1 MKVLLLGY
9 GVVGSGVYELIEL
22 NKNRFSEEYDQNVE
36 VVGIL
41 VNRLD
46 KYARL
51 PHYNLFSNDFDQL
64 FQMDFDVAIETIG
77 GILPAF
83 DYVSTLLKRGIP
95 VISSNKDL
103 IAEKGAELHKLAL
116 EHQVELSYEASVGG
130 GIPVLKPLRECL
142 GGDQIHEIMGI
153 INGTT
158 NFILTK
164 MIHENMSYSDAL
176 AEAQSAGFAEAD
188 PTSDVEGLDATRKIT
203 ILTKLGMKTN
213 INWKE
218 VPVQG
223 ITKIAYEDVLYANSQ
238 RKIIKLLGISKQFDD
253 GIYIGVRP
261 VMLPSSSKFAS
272 INNEFN
278 AISVVGEA
286 VGELFFSGKGAGKNP
301 TATAVIGDLVDLM
314 QNKKKLINR
323 VLKEVPQLKL
333 YPVEASWLISIPKE
347 QLGTVDIS
355 SLSDYQLY
363 VLSGAEVKPI
373 HSTDKIENDV
383 NHLYIQ
389 LDALTEKEVV
399 AIKAKLQL
407 ADLQHYLMID

>member
-9 GVVGSGVYELIEL
+9 GVVGSGVYELIQA
-22 NKNRFSEEYDQNVE
+22 NKDRFSEEYDQNIE

-46 KYARL
+46 KYVSL
-51 PHYNLFSNDFDQL
+51 PHFSLFNNDFKQL

-77 GILPAF
+77 GIMPAF
-83 DYVSTLLKRGIP
+83 EYVSSLLKRGIP

-116 EHQVELSYEASVGG
+116 EHHVELSYEASVGG

-176 AEAQSAGFAEAD
+176 AEAQAAGFAEAD

-213 INWKE
+213 INWKD

-223 ITKIAYEDVLYANSQ
+223 ITKIAYEDVLFANSQ

-314 QNKKKLINR
+314 QNKKKSINR
-323 VLKEVPQLKL
+323 VLREVPQLKL
-333 YPVEASWLISIPKE
+333 YPVAASWLISIPK
-347 QLGTVDIS
+347 QHLSQIDIR
-355 SLSDYQLY
+355 SLNDYPLY
-363 VLSGAEVKPI
+363 SLNGSEIKPLL
-373 HSTDKIENDV
+373 STDKFDGNVE
-383 NHLYIQ
+383 HLYIK
-389 LDALTEKEVV
+389 LNSLTEKEVIELK
-399 AIKAKLQL
+399 IKFQL
-407 ADLQHYLMID
+407 SHLQHYLMLD

>member
-9 GVVGSGVYELIEL
+9 GVVGSGVYELIQA
-22 NKNRFSEEYDQNVE
+22 NKNRFNEEYDQNVE

-46 KYARL
+46 KYAKL
-51 PHYNLFSNDFDQL
+51 PHFNLFTNDFDQL
-64 FQMDFDVAIETIG
+64 FQLDFDVAIETIG
-77 GILPAF
+77 GIMPAF
-83 DYVSTLLKRGIP
+83 DYVSSLLKRGIP

-176 AEAQSAGFAEAD
+176 AEAQAAGFAEAD

-223 ITKIAYEDVLYANSQ
+223 ITKIAYEDVLFANSQ

-253 GIYIGVRP
+253 GLYIGVRP
-261 VMLPSSSKFAS
+261 VMLPSISKFAS

-314 QNKKKLINR
+314 QNKKKSINR

-333 YPVEASWLISIPKE
+333 YPVATTWLISIPKQQFNAIE
-347 QLGTVDIS
+347 VRALN
-355 SLSDYQLY
+355 DYKLFALTGSQ
-363 VLSGAEVKPI
+363 VKPLL
-373 HSTDKIENDV
+373 STDKIESNVD
-383 NHLYIQ
+383 HLYIQ
-389 LDALTEKEVV
+389 LDSLTEKEV
-399 AIKAKLQL
+399 IELKLKYQL
-407 ADLQHYLMID
+407 SHLQHYLMLD

>member
-9 GVVGSGVYELIEL
+9 GVVGSGVYELIQA

-46 KYARL
+46 KYAEL
-51 PHYNLFSNDFDQL
+51 PHFNLFTNDFDQL

-77 GILPAF
+77 GILPAYE
-83 DYVSTLLKRGIP
+83 YVSSLLKRGIP

-142 GGDQIHEIMGI
+142 GGDQIHKIMGI

-176 AEAQSAGFAEAD
+176 AEAQAAGFAEAD
-188 PTSDVEGLDATRKIT
+188 PTSDVEGLDATRKIS

-238 RKIIKLLGISKQFDD
+238 RKTIKLLGISKQFDE
-253 GIYIGVRP
+253 GLYIGVRP

-314 QNKKKLINR
+314 QNKKKSINR
-323 VLKEVPQLKL
+323 ILKEVPQLKL
-333 YPVEASWLISIPKE
+333 YPIAASWLISVPK
-347 QLGTVDIS
+347 QHLSTLDIS
-355 SLSDYQLY
+355 TLNDHQLF
-363 VLSGAEVKPI
+363 VLTGE
-373 HSTDKIENDV
+373 DV
-383 NHLYIQ
+383 NPVKSIDKLADNVQHLYIQ
-389 LDALTEKEVV
+389 LNSLTEKEVV
-399 AIKAKLQL
+399 ALKVKHQL
-407 ADLQHYLMID
+407 SDLQHYLMLD

>member
-9 GVVGSGVYELIEL
+9 GVVGSGVYELIQA
-22 NKNRFSEEYDQNVE
+22 NKNRFVEEYDENVE

-46 KYARL
+46 KYAKL
-51 PHYNLFSNDFDQL
+51 PHFNLFSNDFDQL
-64 FQMDFDVAIETIG
+64 FQMEFDVAIETIG

-83 DYVSTLLKRGIP
+83 DYVSKLLKRGIP

-103 IAEKGAELHKLAL
+103 IAEKGAELHQLAL

-164 MIHENMSYSDAL
+164 MIHENMSYNDAL

-238 RKIIKLLGISKQFDD
+238 RKVIKLLGISKQFDD
-253 GIYIGVRP
+253 GLYIGVRP

-301 TATAVIGDLVDLM
+301 TATAVMGDLVDLM
-314 QNKKKLINR
+314 QNKKKSINR

-333 YPVEASWLISIPKE
+333 YPVKASWLISIPKE
-347 QLGTVDIS
+347 QLVTVDINT
-355 SLSDYQLY
+355 LNDYQLY
-363 VLSGAEVKPI
+363 VLTEPDVKPVQPTEKLDDDI
-373 HSTDKIENDV
+373 Q
-383 NHLYIQ
+383 HLYIQ
-389 LDALTEKEVV
+389 LNSLTEKEVLEL
-399 AIKAKLQL
+399 KLKHQL
-407 ADLQHYLMID
+407 SNLQHYLMLD

>member
-9 GVVGSGVYELIEL
+9 GVVGSGVYELIQA
-22 NKNRFSEEYDQNVE
+22 NKDRFSEEYDQNIE

-46 KYARL
+46 KYANL
-51 PHYNLFSNDFDQL
+51 PHFGLFNNDFKQL

-77 GILPAF
+77 GIMPAF
-83 DYVSTLLKRGIP
+83 EYVSSLLKRGIP

-116 EHQVELSYEASVGG
+116 EHHVELSYEASVGG

-176 AEAQSAGFAEAD
+176 AEAQAAGFAEAD

-213 INWKE
+213 INWKD

-223 ITKIAYEDVLYANSQ
+223 ITKIAYEDVLFANSQ

-253 GIYIGVRP
+253 GLYIGVRP

-314 QNKKKLINR
+314 QNKKKSINR
-323 VLKEVPQLKL
+323 VLREVPQLKL
-333 YPVEASWLISIPKE
+333 YPAAASWLISIPKHHLS
-347 QLGTVDIS
+347 QIDIR
-355 SLSDYQLY
+355 SLNDYPLY
-363 VLSGAEVKPI
+363 SLNGSEIKPLL
-373 HSTDKIENDV
+373 STDKFDGNVE
-383 NHLYIQ
+383 HLYIQ
-389 LDALTEKEVV
+389 LNSLTEKEVIELK
-399 AIKAKLQL
+399 IKFQL
-407 ADLQHYLMID
+407 SHLQHYLMLD

>member
-9 GVVGSGVYELIEL
+9 GVVGSGVYELIQA
-22 NKNRFSEEYDQNVE
+22 NKNRFNEEYDQNVE

-46 KYARL
+46 KYAEL
-51 PHYNLFSNDFDQL
+51 PHFNLFTNDFDQL
-64 FQMDFDVAIETIG
+64 FQLDFDVAIETIG
-77 GILPAF
+77 GIMPAF
-83 DYVSTLLKRGIP
+83 DYVSSLLKRGIP

-176 AEAQSAGFAEAD
+176 AEAQAAGFAEAD

-223 ITKIAYEDVLYANSQ
+223 ITKIAFEDVLFANSQ

-253 GIYIGVRP
+253 GLYIGVRP

-314 QNKKKLINR
+314 QNKKKSINR
-323 VLKEVPQLKL
+323 ILKEVPQLKL
-333 YPVEASWLISIPKE
+333 YPVATSWLISIPKQQFNAIE
-347 QLGTVDIS
+347 VR
-355 SLSDYQLY
+355 SLNDYKLF
-363 VLSGAEVKPI
+363 VLTGSEIKPLP
-373 HSTDKIENDV
+373 STDKIESNVD
-383 NHLYIQ
+383 HLYIQ
-389 LDALTEKEVV
+389 LDSLTEKEV
-399 AIKAKLQL
+399 IELKLKYQL
-407 ADLQHYLMID
+407 SHLQHYLMLD

>member
-9 GVVGSGVYELIEL
+9 GVVGSGVYELIQA
-22 NKNRFSEEYDQNVE
+22 NKNRFNEEYEQNVE

-46 KYARL
+46 KYAKL
-51 PHYNLFSNDFDQL
+51 PHFNLFTNDFDQL
-64 FQMDFDVAIETIG
+64 FQLDFDVAIETIG
-77 GILPAF
+77 GIMPAF
-83 DYVSTLLKRGIP
+83 DYVSSLLKRGIP

-176 AEAQSAGFAEAD
+176 AEAQAAGFAEAD

-223 ITKIAYEDVLYANSQ
+223 ITKIAYEDVLFANSQ

-253 GIYIGVRP
+253 GLYIGVRP

-314 QNKKKLINR
+314 QNKKKSINR

-333 YPVEASWLISIPKE
+333 YPVATTWLISIPKQQFNGIE
-347 QLGTVDIS
+347 VRAFN
-355 SLSDYQLY
+355 DYKLFALTGSQ
-363 VLSGAEVKPI
+363 VKPLL
-373 HSTDKIENDV
+373 STDKIESNVD
-383 NHLYIQ
+383 HLYIQ
-389 LDALTEKEVV
+389 LDSLTEKEV
-399 AIKAKLQL
+399 IELKLKYQL
-407 ADLQHYLMID
+407 SHLQHYLMLD